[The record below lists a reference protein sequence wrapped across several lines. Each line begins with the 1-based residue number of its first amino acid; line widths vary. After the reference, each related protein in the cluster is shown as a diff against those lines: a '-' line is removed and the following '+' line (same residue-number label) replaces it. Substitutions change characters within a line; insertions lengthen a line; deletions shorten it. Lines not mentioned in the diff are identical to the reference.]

1 MSLATLALRAG
12 EGLLLLGCVCACFM
26 QAVALRSP
34 DVRDSMVACAL
45 RRLKIVTWALFG
57 GFGGYLLFTGG
68 ALPIHMS
75 ALIALLALSFCDAA
89 WPVISL
95 FERDTTD
102 PRMTQPAP
110 MYETDSA
117 STFDDRP
124 HHHH

>member
-12 EGLLLLGCVCACFM
+12 EALLLLGCLCACFM

-34 DVRDSMVACAL
+34 DVRDSLVACAL

-57 GFGGYLLFTGG
+57 AFGGYLMFTAG
-68 ALPIHMS
+68 ALPLPMS
-75 ALIALLALSFCDAA
+75 SLVALLVFAFCDAA

-95 FERDTTD
+95 FETDTTD

-110 MYETDSA
+110 LETESG
-117 STFDDRP
+117 SSFDDRP